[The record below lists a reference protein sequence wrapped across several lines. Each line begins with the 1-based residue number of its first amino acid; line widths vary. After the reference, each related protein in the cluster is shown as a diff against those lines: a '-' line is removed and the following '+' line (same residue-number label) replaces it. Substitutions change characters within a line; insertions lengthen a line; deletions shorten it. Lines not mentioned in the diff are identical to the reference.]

1 MIEEDVKVL
10 TVVDLYEK
18 EQSQG
23 ETGKDSGGKFHHV
36 RDLIFILLYVI
47 FELSICGSVFSF
59 DICAV

>member
-23 ETGKDSGGKFHHV
+23 ETGGKFDHV
-36 RDLIFILLYVI
+36 RDLIFIVVLRDFVCD
-47 FELSICGSVFSF
+47 FCGSVL
-59 DICAV
+59 I

>member
-23 ETGKDSGGKFHHV
+23 ETGGKFDHV
-36 RDLIFILLYVI
+36 RDLIFILFYVI
-47 FELSICGSVFSF
+47 LCVIFVDLY
-59 DICAV
+59 